1 MGHRDLSFE
10 IEAPPERV
18 YALLIDPDRL
28 SDWMLGLKSVATTG
42 PLDQPG
48 SELTMK
54 FGPPF
59 TVTSK
64 VIDSKP
70 GIRHQVRAREMLGLV
85 TCTTT
90 ASLEPA
96 GAGTRL
102 GIAFDYAVAGG
113 PLGRR
118 FDDKVGDEMTVN
130 ATKEYARL
138 KAIAEAPA

>member
-10 IEAPPERV
+10 IQAPPERV

-28 SDWMLGLKSVATTG
+28 PEWMLGLKSVAATG
-42 PLDQPG
+42 PLDRPR

-64 VIDSKP
+64 VIASEP
-70 GIRHQVRAREMLGLV
+70 GVRHQVRAREMLGLV

-90 ASLEPA
+90 ASLAPVA
-96 GAGTRL
+96 AGTHL
-102 GIAFDYAVAGG
+102 GIAFDYVVAGG

-118 FDDKVGDEMTVN
+118 FDDKVGDDMTGN

-138 KAIAEAPA
+138 KSIAEAQE

>member
-1 MGHRDLSFE
+1 
-10 IEAPPERV
+10 
-18 YALLIDPDRL
+18 
-28 SDWMLGLKSVATTG
+28 
-42 PLDQPG
+42 
-48 SELTMK
+48 MK

-64 VIDSKP
+64 VISSEP
-70 GIRHQVRAREMLGLV
+70 GVRHQVRAREMLGLV

-90 ASLEPA
+90 ATLEPA

-118 FDDKVGDEMTVN
+118 FDDKVGDEMTGN

-138 KAIAEAPA
+138 KSIAEAPA